1 MRRQAQQARHRH
13 AGSRYLRFAG
23 TQRLRHR
30 RQPQR
35 ALVAVSTGLLE
46 QMTAEEAE
54 AVLGH
59 EVSHVAN
66 GDMVTLALIQGVLN
80 TFVIALSRVVGY
92 LVDQALSSR
101 DQEYRGPGIGYW
113 ITSMV
118 MEVVFGLL
126 ASLVVMWFSR
136 WREFHADAGGAE
148 LAGRGKMIAA
158 LERLR
163 QLSEPSQLPSQMA
176 AFGINGGGRRPAQ
189 AVHDHPPL
197 EERIEALRRRA
208 KPRREPRDSGP
219 LRRVAAQLEYWRK
232 SKSICGLVSATMLPC
247 TSVTPNCQM
256 LAICG
261 AVDTPAA
268 TTRTFSSWACSASPA
283 IDWRLFSSLDL
294 AKRSIRLPSSLCN
307 RVPVLAAGG
316 RNAACRRSGI
326 APSRSPIPQAGRRAS
341 CRVSSKPVVGV
352 AFLDFQHQMVAR

>member
-1 MRRQAQQARHRH
+1 MKRIVLFVATNLGVVLLLGMIARLLGVDRFLYQSGLNLTSLLIFAAIFGMGGSLISLLMSKWIAKMSVGAQVIEQPRTQTEQWLVETVRRQAQQAGIGMPEV
-13 AGSRYLRFAG
+13 AIYDSPEPNAFATG
-23 TQRLRHR
+23 ANRNA
-30 RQPQR
+30 

-176 AFGINGGGRRPAQ
+176 AFGINGGLGDGLRKLFMT
-189 AVHDHPPL
+189 HPPL

-208 KPRREPRDSGP
+208 
-219 LRRVAAQLEYWRK
+219 
-232 SKSICGLVSATMLPC
+232 
-247 TSVTPNCQM
+247 
-256 LAICG
+256 
-261 AVDTPAA
+261 
-268 TTRTFSSWACSASPA
+268 
-283 IDWRLFSSLDL
+283 
-294 AKRSIRLPSSLCN
+294 
-307 RVPVLAAGG
+307 
-316 RNAACRRSGI
+316 
-326 APSRSPIPQAGRRAS
+326 
-341 CRVSSKPVVGV
+341 
-352 AFLDFQHQMVAR
+352 